1 MLQAHSKANRVQQ
14 AKAVPLMQ
22 LKNQQQS
29 FMSSPV
35 TSKDPIW
42 VPQSAFPKQ
51 MWRAAPVKFLL
62 LGCSGAWSGVWTK
75 LLLRQ
80 TNSCLAQGRGN
91 GAGVGRRRAPP
102 FSSTHSPSP
111 HPAVPLHLWPHPLT
125 QLLFYVHFD
134 FLPSLSSRL
143 GKEVF
148 YHSTRRTLQ
157 NRVKVCIHHF
167 PFIQC
172 CIFNAS
178 SRSLTKYVAL
188 YIAKIFL
195 LIKY

>member
-1 MLQAHSKANRVQQ
+1 M
-14 AKAVPLMQ
+14 AVPLMQ

-42 VPQSAFPKQ
+42 VPQSTLPKQ
-51 MWRAAPVKFLL
+51 MWWAAPVKFLL

-91 GAGVGRRRAPP
+91 GAGVGRGRAPP

-134 FLPSLSSRL
+134 FLPPLSSRL
-143 GKEVF
+143 WKEVF
-148 YHSTRRTLQ
+148 HHSTHRTLQ
-157 NRVKVCIHHF
+157 NQVKVCIHRF
-167 PFIQC
+167 PFIQG
-172 CIFNAS
+172 CIFTAL
-178 SRSLTKYVAL
+178 SRSLPLPT
-188 YIAKIFL
+188 L
-195 LIKY
+195 LMS